1 MSSLI
6 LRAATRVLASLIL
19 LFSVYLLL
27 RGHNLPGGGFIGG
40 LVGSIAFGLYAFAF
54 GADACRRAL
63 RVEPRAIAVAGL
75 AVALGTGLLAALA
88 GEPFL
93 TGLWT
98 TVAGTKVGT
107 PLVFDV
113 GVYLAVVGA
122 VMTLA
127 LELGQ
132 EGED

>member
-1 MSSLI
+1 VSSLI

-40 LVGSIAFGLYAFAF
+40 LVGSIAFGLYALAF

-98 TVAGTKVGT
+98 TVGGTKVGT

-132 EGED
+132 ESED